1 MCRAHQS
8 FKVGIDVISDGM
20 RVQPNAA
27 ELYLARGVLYVQL
40 ADCQSAEADFE
51 HAHELDPTQSLKPPL
66 RAWPHSSVGES
77 KRNYDAGLDASRPE
91 LKLSA
96 SSALSISAI

>member
-51 HAHELDPTQSLKPPL
+51 HAHELDPKQSLKCHRSGPGRV
-66 RAWPHSSVGES
+66 RAWAN
-77 KRNYDAGLDASRPE
+77 RNATTMQVWTPVAQS
-91 LKLSA
+91 
-96 SSALSISAI
+96 